1 MDLTWILPQVSVEV
15 KEDLT
20 LELRPIKILDQ
31 GVKTLWNK
39 KILIV
44 KILWWSVQIEEET
57 WERESKTKKKYPELF
72 ELLGME
78 YETS

>member
-1 MDLTWILPQVSVEV
+1 VDLIWILPQVSVEV

>member
-57 WERESKTKKKYPELF
+57 WERESKTKKKYPEVF

>member
-1 MDLTWILPQVSVEV
+1 MDLIWILPQVSVEV

>member
-1 MDLTWILPQVSVEV
+1 VDLTWILPQVSVEV